1 MCHVD
6 GLEDLIKRSLFP
18 KLIFIFNKITA
29 KILQATFVEIDK
41 LLLKFKWKCKGPQ
54 NSIIMKKNKVGVLTV
69 RYQDC
74 KSTLNKIG

>member
-29 KILQATFVEIDK
+29 QILQATFVEIDN
-41 LLLKFKWKCKGPQ
+41 LLLKFKWKCKGPPKLYNYEKEQ
-54 NSIIMKKNKVGVLTV
+54 SWRTYSRISRL
-69 RYQDC
+69 
-74 KSTLNKIG
+74 